1 VSSKEIRIS
10 VKFGIYPRAC
20 VQIVSV
26 LDAPRIDEHQPF
38 VKCVRQPA
46 QRDADQKRTP
56 IKT

>member
-1 VSSKEIRIS
+1 M
-10 VKFGIYPRAC
+10 KFGIYPRAC